1 MTEPGADDRTVV
13 IVPVRPSDD
22 EPLGR
27 IVRAGMAEH
36 GVCVGTPG
44 DPEVDAISRAFA
56 GPRAAY
62 FVARR
67 GTRVLGG
74 GGIGPL
80 PGGPDDACELRKM
93 YLDPEARGAGTGR
106 LLLAA
111 CLEAARAAGYRTCR
125 LATMTGMERARRLY
139 ERAGFRPVETPIP
152 GTDHAGCD
160 RWYEIA
166 L

>member
-1 MTEPGADDRTVV
+1 MTEPGADDAVA
-13 IVPVRPSDD
+13 IVPVGPADD
-22 EPLGR
+22 EPLAR

-36 GVCVGTPG
+36 GVCRGTDG
-44 DPEVDAISRAFA
+44 DPGIEAISRAFA

-67 GTRVLGG
+67 GARVLGG
-74 GGIGPL
+74 GGIGPV
-80 PGGPDDACELRKM
+80 PGGPDDICELRTM

-106 LLLAA
+106 RLLAA

-125 LATMTGMERARRLY
+125 LATRTGMERARRLY

-152 GTDHAGCD
+152 GTGEAGCD